1 MIRCAP
7 VTPRHL
13 VRFRLL
19 AWLVPALLA
28 APEPALAQPSG
39 GESRGAST
47 AGEESREGGAQGGE
61 DRATRKKKKG
71 KKKRGGKARKARA
84 ARIRAAR
91 KRAARI
97 KARRAAARRRA
108 SDERKAVAEEA
119 GAGEA
124 AEDTPIEEPREGGD
138 EASEAGDEAQAGDE
152 GGDEGEGGDV
162 AGEESA
168 DVTASADDDAF
179 NFGEAAEV
187 KTLAPAPTA
196 APSPISAGGSLRTV
210 TGAWVEKD
218 PARPSRFAQARES
231 VDLWARYK
239 DHRYTLHAGGHAEY
253 DLAYRVDRESYD
265 PYTLDTYEYVVE
277 PREVYANGNWGLVD
291 ATVGR
296 FVESWGEGILLTPLD
311 VVNPRDQREL
321 GLVEPD
327 ELRLPTLGTRLAL
340 SGSIHEV
347 EVIVMH
353 ESDFGRRATPGGA
366 YSPLPAAFPILEV
379 RDSEWVDAQ
388 KRFDVDNQQ
397 VFGRWS
403 FRPHQVD
410 VRLYAASSLD
420 QQGVAEVPPIDPASM
435 DPIVLTVDHRRISTY
450 GVSGALPIGDFV
462 FKLESSIQPKKPFNT
477 VDPMTSA
484 VDVTRVT
491 AVTGMAG
498 VNYWKAPWRVTF
510 EVAKTQLQHA
520 DIGAGPSTI
529 LLTSDDPVAATRVQY
544 DPEIGRFSATAVGV
558 AMGKASDP
566 AWLARLEAA
575 FELRESLVVA
585 AGYATYHP
593 SREFNVLSGLDT
605 VDRVYAR
612 LRWDFDWN

>member
-7 VTPRHL
+7 VTPRHP

-39 GESRGAST
+39 GEDRGAST
-47 AGEESREGGAQGGE
+47 GAASVAQGDEG
-61 DRATRKKKKG
+61 RARKKKKA
-71 KKKRGGKARKARA
+71 KKKRGAKARA
-84 ARIRAAR
+84 ARIRAR

-97 KARRAAARRRA
+97 KARRAAARRA
-108 SDERKAVAEEA
+108 ADERTGV
-119 GAGEA
+119 AGEET
-124 AEDTPIEEPREGGD
+124 AEDTPIEEPRETGDGAAEGGD
-138 EASEAGDEAQAGDE
+138 EVQGGDE
-152 GGDEGEGGDV
+152 GGDEGEGADEG
-162 AGEESA
+162 GEESG

-187 KTLAPAPTA
+187 KTLAPEPTA

-253 DLAYRVDRESYD
+253 DLAYRVDREAYD

-296 FVESWGEGILLTPLD
+296 FVESWGEGIVLTPLD
-311 VVNPRDQREL
+311 IVNPRDQREL

-379 RDSEWVDAQ
+379 RDSEWQDAQ

-435 DPIVLTVDHRRISTY
+435 DPIVLTVDHRRVSTY

-510 EVAKTQLQHA
+510 ELAKTQLQHA
-520 DIGAGPSTI
+520 DIGAASSAI
-529 LLTSDDPVAATRVQY
+529 LLTSDDPVAATRVQW

-575 FELRESLVVA
+575 FELRESLLVA

-605 VDRVYAR
+605 VDRIYAR